1 MSHGGLTRARS
12 WKWRI
17 QPKEAYSS
25 PGLLLG
31 NLQWPDFDS
40 YSFFCF
46 LKSSSIIAGGAE
58 IDPCAT
64 TIQVS
69 LSTFKQQNSQ
79 GTGGKLSGGPLRES
93 SAAHFSQSSS
103 GPRNGDTYI

>member
-1 MSHGGLTRARS
+1 MVDLRGHEAGNGGYSQRKPTAHRDSSTR
-12 WKWRI
+12 KVV
-17 QPKEAYSS
+17 
-25 PGLLLG
+25 
-31 NLQWPDFDS
+31 QWPDFDS

-93 SAAHFSQSSS
+93 SC
-103 GPRNGDTYI
+103 GPLFPIFKWPAQW